1 MITAIKNT
9 NSELYKDLF
18 AKASEVLS
26 GYERTQTFDENQTY
40 FYKNDGTNSFSE
52 LIFASTDKE
61 DKIYEFADALTTHTH
76 LYVSNGKNPS
86 DYNFAPELGITTL
99 EEYYNWLPEIKR
111 DS

>member
-1 MITAIKNT
+1 MITAFKNT
-9 NSELYKDLF
+9 NSDRYRDLF

-26 GYERTQTFDENQTY
+26 GYERTQTFDENKTY
-40 FYKNDGTNSFSE
+40 FYKDDKTNTFTE
-52 LIFASTDKE
+52 LVFQSATKE
-61 DKIYEFADALTTHTH
+61 DKIIEFADALAENGY
-76 LYVSNGKNPS
+76 LYISNGKNPK